1 MKKQITLLSGLLL
14 VSSAFGQVKS
24 NLPVMSA
31 KKNHELRTG
40 KIVPS
45 NTVSAQKLEGETIW
59 SNNFSSLN
67 NWVSTAVGGTVS
79 ANYGWQFGTS
89 PGGLITTWAF
99 ATGTVNF
106 AGGGGYAGV
115 ENGNPNAGTPPGSAP
130 THIANSEWILTYD
143 SIFDFSTVNN
153 LLFEFQEYGALF
165 TEKQAVE
172 ISKDGGA
179 TWTEIGNNDDLGM
192 YTGSGGSAFANPTN
206 RSYNVTSAVGALT
219 NAVKFR
225 FRVYWPSAVPAGNK
239 GVMYGWFVDN
249 IKFVEGYANDLELK
263 EVYALTGDFGAT
275 YTKFPTGQVNASA
288 KTEFSAIAKNIGS
301 GTQDIVLTVTGPNA
315 YDESSVLFP
324 TNGFSSD
331 SVYVPAAN
339 AYPIPATAGAAG
351 TFTYTLTSDNN
362 TLVNPLNDVKTSPFE
377 VTSNILAVDAY
388 TNAASISGGFIG
400 WASGS
405 GNPAIGSRI
414 EIFNN
419 DNVGAMHIGIANIT
433 GTQQTP
439 YIGRVV
445 FGQIH
450 KLDPVSGDYLY
461 MGQTED
467 HEIVTGDFGNIMR
480 LHFESP
486 IPMTPG
492 EYLIT
497 AGSLFGSEVP
507 IAFSGFVPVGQTG
520 GWNGPN
526 ATTLAGAEIYE
537 NLVEAAVVRL
547 DFTDYTGLTE
557 LTSASDVTVYPNPFV
572 GTTEIE
578 FTLKADAKVS
588 VVITDV
594 TGRTVATVPA
604 STMNAGKQTIA
615 IDGTNFVAG
624 IYNYTLTVGNET
636 ITKRIVKK

>member
-31 KKNHELRTG
+31 KKNYELRTG
-40 KIVPS
+40 KLVPS
-45 NTVSAQKLEGETIW
+45 NTVSPQKAEGETIW
-59 SNNFSSLN
+59 ENNFSNTTKWIS
-67 NWVSTAVGGTVS
+67 SAVGGSVS

-99 ATGTVNF
+99 GTGTVNF
-106 AGGGGYAGV
+106 TGGGGYAGC

-130 THIANSEWILTYD
+130 THIPNSEWILTYD
-143 SIFDFSTVNN
+143 SVFNFSSVSN

-172 ISKDGGA
+172 VSTDGGT
-179 TWTEIGNNDDLGM
+179 TWIEIGNNDDLGM
-192 YTGSGGSAFANPTN
+192 YTAGGGSVFANPTN
-206 RSYNVTSAVGALT
+206 RSYNVTAAVGAST
-219 NAVKFR
+219 ATMKFR
-225 FRVYWPSAVPAGNK
+225 FRVYWPSTVPAGNK

-249 IKFVEGYANDLELK
+249 VKFVEGYANDLELK

-275 YTKFPTGQVNASA
+275 YTKFPVGQVNATA
-288 KTEFSAIAKNIGS
+288 KTEFSGVAKNIGS
-301 GTQDIVLTVTGPNA
+301 GTQDVILTVTGPNS
-315 YDESSVLFP
+315 YNESGVIFP
-324 TNGFSSD
+324 INGFDQD
-331 SVYVPAAN
+331 SVFVPTADAYV
-339 AYPIPATAGAAG
+339 IPSTAQAAG

-362 TLVNPLNDVKTSPFE
+362 ALVNPANDVKTTPFE
-377 VTSNILAVDAY
+377 VTSKILAVDAY
-388 TNAASISGGFIG
+388 TNAASISSSFIG
-400 WASGS
+400 WANGS

-419 DNVGAMHIGIANIT
+419 DEVGAMHIGIANIS
-433 GTQQTP
+433 GTQQDP

-467 HEIVTGDFGNIMR
+467 HEIATADFGNIIR
-480 LHFESP
+480 LYFDSP
-486 IPMTPG
+486 IPVTPG

-497 AGSLFGSEVP
+497 AGSLAGSEVP

-520 GWNGPN
+520 GWNGTTP
-526 ATTLAGAEIYE
+526 TTLAGADIYE

-557 LTSASDVTVYPNPFV
+557 LTSATDVTVYPNPFV
-572 GTTEIE
+572 GTTAIE
-578 FTLKADAKVS
+578 FNLKADANVS

-594 TGRTVATVPA
+594 AGRTVATVPA
-604 STMNAGKQTIA
+604 ATMNAGKHSIA

-624 IYNYTLTVGNET
+624 IYNYTLKVGNET

>member
-31 KKNHELRTG
+31 KKIQELRTG

-45 NTVSAQKLEGETIW
+45 NTVSPQKLEGETLW

-67 NWVSTAVGGTVS
+67 NWSSTAVGGSVAT
-79 ANYGWQFGTS
+79 NFGWQFGTS
-89 PGGLITTWAF
+89 PGNLITTWAF
-99 ATGTVNF
+99 TTGTVNF
-106 AGGGGYAGV
+106 TGGGGYAGV
-115 ENGNPNAGTPPGSAP
+115 ENGNPNAATP
-130 THIANSEWILTYD
+130 THIPNSEWILTYD
-143 SIFDFSTVNN
+143 SIFDFSAVNN
-153 LLFEFQEYGALF
+153 LLFEFQEFGALF

-172 ISKDGGA
+172 VSKDGGA
-179 TWTEIGNNDDLGM
+179 TWIEIGNNDDLGM
-192 YTGSGGSAFANPTN
+192 YTAGGGSAFANPTN
-206 RSYNVTSAVGALT
+206 RSYNVTAAVGALT
-219 NAVKFR
+219 NNMKFR
-225 FRVYWPSAVPAGNK
+225 FRVYWPSAVPAANK

-249 IKFVEGYANDLELK
+249 VKFVEGYANDLELK

-275 YTKFPTGQVNASA
+275 YTKFPVGQVNATA
-288 KTEFSAIAKNIGS
+288 KTEFSGIAKNIGS
-301 GTQDIVLTVTGPNA
+301 GTQDVILTVTGPNS
-315 YDESSVLFP
+315 YDESGSILAID
-324 TNGFSSD
+324 GFDQD
-331 SVYVPAAN
+331 SVFVPSAAAYVIPSTPQAVAN
-339 AYPIPATAGAAG
+339 
-351 TFTYTLTSDNN
+351 FTYTLTSDNN
-362 TLVNPLNDVKTSPFE
+362 TLVNPANDVKTTPFE
-377 VTSNILAVDAY
+377 VTSKILAVDAY
-388 TNAASISGGFIG
+388 TNAASINSSFIG
-400 WASGS
+400 WANGS

-419 DNVGAMHIGIANIT
+419 DEVGAMHIGIANIS
-433 GTQQTP
+433 GSQQTP

-467 HEIVTGDFGNIMR
+467 HEIVAGDFGNIMR
-480 LHFESP
+480 LYFDSP

-497 AGSLFGSEVP
+497 AGSLAGSEVP

-520 GWNGPN
+520 GWNGATP
-526 ATTLAGAEIYE
+526 TTLAGADIYE

-557 LTSASDVTVYPNPFV
+557 LTSATDVTVYPNPFV
-572 GTTEIE
+572 GTTAID
-578 FTLKADAKVS
+578 FNLKADAKVS
-588 VVITDV
+588 AVVTDLS
-594 TGRTVATVPA
+594 GRTVATIPA
-604 STMNAGKQTIA
+604 SQLAAGSQSIA
-615 IDGTNFVAG
+615 IDGDSFKAG
-624 IYNYTLTVGNET
+624 VYNVTLTVGNET